1 MKKIKNS
8 KAHSRNVNTWSNS
21 DRESQLLR
29 EYAKLSY
36 DQLMREEMKGN
47 PAHYSAL
54 AASKEHEPIG
64 VPVVLFNSKDEI
76 IAFVSAESEYD
87 DDGIPRSCSV
97 ETEENIAAAAASVGW
112 LSPIPS
118 YGIPI
123 EGGEDAFI
131 VSGPVRKQ
139 AILIGEKAGQLV
151 RLKAGPVCL
160 PSS

>member
-1 MKKIKNS
+1 MQKIKNNR
-8 KAHSRNVNTWSNS
+8 KAFRKKTNS

-36 DQLMREEMKGN
+36 DQLMREEMYGN

-76 IAFVSAESEYD
+76 IAFISAESEYD
-87 DDGIPRSCSV
+87 DDGIPRSCIV

-131 VSGPVRKQ
+131 EAHIVVSRKRG
-139 AILIGEKAGQLV
+139 ILDEMRRDIKGATA
-151 RLKAGPVCL
+151 RTPR
-160 PSS
+160 